1 MLANKIK
8 PKIVKVINKFP
19 TQVTILRDRVNDFGE
34 PDTPY
39 IVCEIKGFWH
49 DGSNALGKITK
60 ITEGGEIK
68 REKQYYLMVVYD
80 QISSMIQEGDYFIL
94 NGTKY
99 SILDLGNCNNLNIY
113 LDLLL
118 KRC

>member
-19 TQVTILRDRVNDFGE
+19 TQVTILRDRINDFGE

-49 DGSNALGKITK
+49 DGNNMISQITTDGGK
-60 ITEGGEIK
+60 IK
-68 REKQYYLMVVYD
+68 REKQYYLMVVYN

-94 NGTKY
+94 DGTKY